1 MDAEQ
6 RYIRESKYTLEHN
19 FLDAL
24 TSVPLSVSMRVAK
37 FIDQCY
43 DQISASEKE
52 HRTYGGVVHVAG
64 EAVFF
69 SVEVMI
75 DDELTVLKT
84 VDHFDMSVF
93 QSQPVWIAAVS
104 AVLKLAC

>member
-75 DDELTVLKT
+75 DEELTYLLDFNVISSDEYLDFILMKSYLK
-84 VDHFDMSVF
+84 
-93 QSQPVWIAAVS
+93 
-104 AVLKLAC
+104 K